1 MNDAPAPDLIDAYL
15 DELQGRLRGTPGDI
29 RRSVVE
35 CESHLR
41 DRTAGFLTDGIEAE
55 TATRQAIAA
64 FGPPETVAAE
74 LNRAHRPRAVRMLI
88 AGLAGQAAHLVAV
101 GLLAIGAS
109 GIVAWLLTELL
120 GSRTVFA
127 DAPGT
132 SYGAAACAHYLAVHP
147 SARTCAQAALAEG
160 RDDSLFQRAAA
171 GVLGV
176 LLIAGLWW
184 WRRRASRRP
193 LGEPPALSLAAA
205 LVGVAMFG
213 AVGVVLTG
221 YGVDRAVV
229 NTGSG
234 QWLSAGAVAIIV
246 ALGYASVG
254 WRRLLSI

>member
-41 DRTAGFLTDGIEAE
+41 DRTAGFLADGIEAE
-55 TATRQAIAA
+55 TAARQAIAA

-88 AGLAGQAAHLVAV
+88 AG
-101 GLLAIGAS
+101 

-147 SARTCAQAALAEG
+147 NARTCAQAALAEG